1 MSAPAEH
8 PVDVVGHGNESSPD
22 GAEAI
27 GDSAPAVLAARRKW
41 LQKADQ
47 ISRLLGLGQEKE
59 AIPPRTEAPASQSN
73 RPCD

>member
-41 LQKADQ
+41 LQKAD
-47 ISRLLGLGQEKE
+47 
-59 AIPPRTEAPASQSN
+59 
-73 RPCD
+73 